1 MNDHDMQ
8 AIFIPNTDMEKAD
21 EVMGK
26 AQEICGY
33 FGYSTL
39 MDCKALSCSFN
50 LIPTPGQ
57 LEQIYLSK
65 LHKKSP

>member
-1 MNDHDMQ
+1 
-8 AIFIPNTDMEKAD
+8 MEKAD

-26 AQEICGY
+26 AHEICGY